1 MGRPEAS
8 VENYLRRRVKETG
21 GRYRKLQW
29 IGRRGAPDQ
38 LIWWTWPRVAL
49 IECKAPGETIEP
61 GSQQEREINR
71 LLTDAWPVYIVNS
84 REAVDMVIAEVRGV
98 GWQSVC

>member
-21 GRYRKLQW
+21 GRYRKVRW

-38 LIWWTWPRVAL
+38 LVWWTWPRAAL
-49 IECKAPGETIEP
+49 VECKAEGKHVEKD
-61 GSQQEREINR
+61 SQQEREIGR
-71 LLTDAWPVYIVNS
+71 LLGDGWPVFVVNC
-84 REAVDMVIAEVRGV
+84 RADVDAMIETVRG
-98 GWQSVC
+98 SE

>member
-21 GRYRKLQW
+21 GRYRKLKW

-38 LIWWTWPRVAL
+38 LIWWTWPHVAL
-49 IECKAPGETIEP
+49 VECKAEGKHIEP
-61 GSQQEREINR
+61 GSQQEREVNR
-71 LLTDAWPVYIVNS
+71 LLDDGWPVYVVNC
-84 REAVDMVIAEVRGV
+84 RYDVDLMIEEVRG
-98 GWQSVC
+98 SE